1 MHYQLFNP
9 KLFLENARQILTI
22 YVYNGPHQTKRTS
35 KMTTSKFL
43 FAYFVTFIWA
53 LVSVFTIFSIAY
65 FIVGYFMGHYQLY
78 SVEVI
83 LSIVAGLT
91 SPYMFYSAWIDL
103 TSELAR
109 MHRKHR
115 RAYRLVSRD
124 K

>member
-1 MHYQLFNP
+1 M
-9 KLFLENARQILTI
+9 
-22 YVYNGPHQTKRTS
+22 YVYNGPHQTKRIS

-43 FAYFVTFIWA
+43 FAYFVTFMWA
-53 LVSVFTIFSIAY
+53 LVSVFTMFAIAY

-115 RAYRLVSRD
+115 RAYRLVSRS